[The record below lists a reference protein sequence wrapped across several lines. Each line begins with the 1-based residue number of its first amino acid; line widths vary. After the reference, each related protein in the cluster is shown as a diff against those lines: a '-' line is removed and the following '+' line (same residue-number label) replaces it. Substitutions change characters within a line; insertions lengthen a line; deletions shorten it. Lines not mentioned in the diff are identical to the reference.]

1 VIVKLSEEHRAKYY
15 SLLLS
20 FIDQHNELQASRE
33 SNIFSMPR
41 VVKER
46 LLLLFLLISCN
57 INLFIS
63 VFR

>member
-1 VIVKLSEEHRAKYY
+1 
-15 SLLLS
+15 LLLS